1 MTVAS
6 SNIIKKNTKYQY
18 IVNEVMDQYAYADR
32 TQRPW
37 IVGFSGGKDSTVLLT
52 FVWEALKALRELP
65 TPFQLRRPVYVV
77 CNDTLVENPLIVH
90 YTNKVLDRIEQ
101 AAKDQDLPVYV
112 KRTVPRLEDSFW
124 VNTIGRGYPVPN
136 SAFRW
141 CTDKLKIKPT
151 SRFIEEQVAID
162 GEAIILLGTR
172 VSESAN
178 RARTFKKKAIK
189 GKRLTKHSSQA
200 NTYIYSPIK
209 DMMLEEVWHILNS
222 YPSPWGA
229 ENSELFQIYSDA
241 SADDYECPTMVT
253 NKSHTSCGQSR
264 FGCWSCTVVPVD
276 KSMTTLIKNGH
287 DWMKPLLDM
296 HKSMVEE
303 RNNPENRAKNRR
315 DGSLAINGMG
325 TYKPGYKKRLL
336 KQLLQTQKI
345 LQRHEP
351 EIKLISNQE
360 LIAIQ
365 MNWYRDLIFD
375 FKVSDIYNE
384 VYNKNQTMDEL
395 DSKQQKEFGLL
406 KSACNGSEHD
416 FKLIQEL
423 LILQK
428 NKALLNR
435 KRGLKDDM
443 ERVIEKYLQ
452 NN

>member
-1 MTVAS
+1 
-6 SNIIKKNTKYQY
+6 
-18 IVNEVMDQYAYADR
+18 
-32 TQRPW
+32 
-37 IVGFSGGKDSTVLLT
+37 
-52 FVWEALKALRELP
+52 
-65 TPFQLRRPVYVV
+65 
-77 CNDTLVENPLIVH
+77 
-90 YTNKVLDRIEQ
+90 
-101 AAKDQDLPVYV
+101 
-112 KRTVPRLEDSFW
+112 
-124 VNTIGRGYPVPN
+124 
-136 SAFRW
+136 
-141 CTDKLKIKPT
+141 
-151 SRFIEEQVAID
+151 
-162 GEAIILLGTR
+162 
-172 VSESAN
+172 
-178 RARTFKKKAIK
+178 
-189 GKRLTKHSSQA
+189 
-200 NTYIYSPIK
+200 
-209 DMMLEEVWHILNS
+209 
-222 YPSPWGA
+222 
-229 ENSELFQIYSDA
+229 
-241 SADDYECPTMVT
+241 MVT
-253 NKSHTSCGQSR
+253 NKNHTSCGQSR

-276 KSMTTLIKNGH
+276 KSMSTLIDNGH
-287 DWMKPLLDM
+287 TWMKPLLDM

-325 TYKPGYKKRLL
+325 TYKPEYKRRLL

-345 LQRHEP
+345 LQRHES

-395 DSKQQKEFGLL
+395 DSKQQKEFDLL

-443 ERVIEKYLQ
+443 ERVIEKYGV
-452 NN
+452 N